1 MVVAPRWRSSR
12 PWTGTRAAPGSV
24 RDVELL
30 FVCMGNICRSPTA
43 AAVMRHV
50 LREEGLEDE
59 IGVDSA
65 GTGDWHVGNPPDRRA
80 TAAAQQRGV
89 VLDGVARQVTPA
101 DFERFDLVFAMD
113 RMNLLALQRFHRGLG
128 VEPAL
133 FLGDT
138 ELPDPYYGTARDF
151 DRVVELSRKGVDVLI
166 RRLRPPKARRA

>member
-1 MVVAPRWRSSR
+1 MDNQEKQRI
-12 PWTGTRAAPGSV
+12 
-24 RDVELL
+24 L
-30 FVCMGNICRSPTA
+30 FICMGNICRSPT
-43 AAVMRHV
+43 V
-50 LREEGLEDE
+50 EGIARAEFARAGLDIE
-59 IGVDSA
+59 VDSA
-65 GTGDWHVGNPPDRRA
+65 GTEDYHVGEPPDERA
-80 TAAAQQRGV
+80 IRAAAAHGYDIAGLR
-89 VLDGVARQVTPA
+89 ARQVTSA

>member
-1 MVVAPRWRSSR
+1 MDNQEKQRI
-12 PWTGTRAAPGSV
+12 
-24 RDVELL
+24 L
-30 FVCMGNICRSPTA
+30 FICMGNICRSRT
-43 AAVMRHV
+43 V
-50 LREEGLEDE
+50 EGIARAEFARAGLDIE
-59 IGVDSA
+59 VDSA
-65 GTGDWHVGNPPDRRA
+65 GTEDYHVGEPPDERA
-80 TAAAQQRGV
+80 IRAAAAHGYDIAGLR
-89 VLDGVARQVTPA
+89 ARQVTSA
-101 DFERFDLVFAMD
+101 DFERFDLVFAMG